1 MDIEEILFEILM
13 ILLRAIIGFF
23 IIAIGKGA
31 EVELL
36 IYLGLVLLGSCL
48 GSCFTLLSMNGGDEI

>member
-1 MDIEEILFEILM
+1 MDKEFIFEILM
-13 ILLRAIIGFF
+13 VLSRTILGFF
-23 IIAIGKGA
+23 IIGVGEGIGA
-31 EVELL
+31 ESL